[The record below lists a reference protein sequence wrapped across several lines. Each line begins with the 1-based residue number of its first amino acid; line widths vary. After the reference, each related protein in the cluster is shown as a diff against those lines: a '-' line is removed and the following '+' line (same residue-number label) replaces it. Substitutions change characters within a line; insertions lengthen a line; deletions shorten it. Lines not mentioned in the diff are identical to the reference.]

1 MTPSSSTLPSLL
13 AALILLAPACAA
25 QPRPAD
31 PAASSDTTAASVVID
46 GSFTD
51 WTARSA
57 AASTPLQARATAE
70 HLFIRFAPDTALHA
84 IQAAPFTTRILIDAD
99 RRPDTGLPTE
109 GLGVELAVLLSPPN
123 STGGIGIGSEVIA
136 YAADATPDR
145 IGHARAGFFFLPTY
159 ASPVYE
165 ARIDR
170 AALARTL
177 GRAANSITL
186 RVDQTDAAGKVLWS
200 ATIDA
205 ALPAAAPTP
214 TAEAELPAKPANA
227 CRVLAQNVLFSA
239 PLTTPDAFRR
249 TIRAID
255 PDVILFQEWFNTP
268 QATIQTWVT
277 THLGDA
283 WTVIAPNA
291 DEGVAVATRLPVIE
305 TIADLPADSGPGR
318 DARFVGAVVE
328 SAAGPIIVGSLHL
341 KCCGGANS
349 SEDRRRNEEAR
360 AINTALAEALDRH
373 PDAGLAI
380 GGDYNL
386 VGTRAPLETLAAGLA
401 HGGVDLTPVDAITLG
416 DPAAVTWVDEKSRF
430 SPGRLDWILTD
441 PARNPTLRS
450 FTLDTRRLAPAAL
463 ARLGL
468 QPGDSHASDHLPVV
482 VDLGRPE

>member
-1 MTPSSSTLPSLL
+1 MTPRLL
-13 AALILLAPACAA
+13 LTAAALLSPACAA
-25 QPRPAD
+25 QPR
-31 PAASSDTTAASVVID
+31 AAETTTGRAAIAPVID

-51 WTARSA
+51 WPARSTA
-57 AASTPLQARATAE
+57 ANAPLQAQATGE

-109 GLGVELAVLLSPPN
+109 GLGVELAALLSPPN
-123 STGGIGIGSEVIA
+123 NIGGIGNGSEVIA
-136 YAADATPDR
+136 YAADAAPDR
-145 IGHARAGFFFLPTY
+145 IGHANAGFFFLPTY

-170 AALARTL
+170 AALTRAL
-177 GRAANSITL
+177 GRAANNITL
-186 RVDQTDAAGKVLWS
+186 RADQTDAAGAVLWS
-200 ATIDA
+200 ATIDTR
-205 ALPAAAPTP
+205 LPAAAPAP
-214 TAEAELPAKPANA
+214 APAAELPAKPANA

-239 PLTTPDAFRR
+239 PLTNPDAFRR
-249 TIRAID
+249 TILAID

-277 THLGDA
+277 TNLGQGWA
-283 WTVIAPNA
+283 VIAPDA

-305 TIADLPADSGPGR
+305 TIAELPADSGPGR
-318 DARFVGAVVE
+318 NARFVGAVVE

-349 SEDRRRNEEAR
+349 SEDRRRIDEAR
-360 AINTALAEALDRH
+360 AINAALADALTRH

-386 VGTRAPLETLAAGLA
+386 VGTRAPLEILAAGLA
-401 HGGVDLTPVDAITLG
+401 TDGADLTPVETITLG

-463 ARLGL
+463 TRLGL
-468 QPGDSHASDHLPVV
+468 QAQDSRASDHLPIV
-482 VDLGRPE
+482 VDLGRAE